1 MNTPPT
7 YLNIYK
13 LFSPTDEYTR
23 LNLHL
28 INTEIKMKK
37 TIIAISLATALL
49 SGCASTDEPVS
60 VAEINQRAVVAQTET
75 YEQSSVTGLEQVRLP
90 INSLFNESVPI
101 LNDYI
106 EGTKA
111 FEEGSQ
117 LQAAAN
123 MKETEE
129 ERLEFLDE
137 YKNSEDAGKQKMYQD
152 YIAMINDDHMQSI
165 YKRIGTVSLEL
176 ATQVAVFSQLDQSTL
191 WTDVDWSDVLDEKA
205 KLAMTVEQIDIL
217 TDSFVTLNDEHNNNK
232 AAGLIK

>member
-1 MNTPPT
+1 
-7 YLNIYK
+7 
-13 LFSPTDEYTR
+13 
-23 LNLHL
+23 
-28 INTEIKMKK
+28 MKK
-37 TIIAISLATALL
+37 TIIAASLALAVL
-49 SGCASTDEPVS
+49 SGCASTDDSVS
-60 VAEINQRAVVAQTET
+60 VVEVNKRAVAVQTET
-75 YEQSSVTGLEQVRLP
+75 YEQSAVTGLEQARLP

-129 ERLEFLDE
+129 ERLAFLEE
-137 YKNSEDAGKQKMYQD
+137 YKNSEDIGKQKMYQD

-176 ATQVAVFSQLDQSTL
+176 AAQVAVFSQIDQSSL
-191 WTDVDWSDVLDEKA
+191 WTDVDWSEILDEKD
-205 KLAMTVEQIDIL
+205 KLAMTVDQIDIL
-217 TDSFVTLNDEHNNNK
+217 TDSFVTLNNEHNNNK